1 MGQCADTAEDQG
13 LEMETVD
20 DLGVVTLS
28 ADAFIDLDPEHRVLA
43 HHLSR
48 AVAAASAIE
57 FSQRSRFGLLVKE
70 VAEELALHKQA
81 VPEEL
86 GPKVETFVRRVFVH
100 RGVHDG
106 WTQRKL
112 AMPLDE
118 SEFRLALRAVYG
130 AGAKLPGVRKEA
142 DLNKLL
148 NDLQPALFD
157 ANVEPT
163 SLNTAAQPEHLKQV
177 LLPLR
182 EASKQADATT
192 RAAIGPLISYL
203 ESGTPAA
210 LEREVRAPRSPFL
223 LSIGPVSSHG
233 FWAGTLM
240 IEDAANQSLLDKLA
254 STSFDLRGLP
264 VEALDTAPARA
275 GIPLT
280 FSGAVGT
287 SSFAVNTVVASDAV
301 RTWVAFP
308 ILDAMATV
316 HSRAVLKAFLPDPE
330 READFRRCLPHA
342 YRTHAVLK
350 HVVGRSLRP
359 KDTKA
364 TLPPSEREVIQGAR
378 AELLA
383 MVASWDPKL
392 VESGW
397 LPDASCVGV
406 MDALVPIDHML
417 GLRAIPTSRGIDDPE
432 LKASSLIA
440 QAALAKGVLREV
452 SREGHVHLQIVEQE
466 RWRVFVLELASELLE
481 IEGKGDGAAARSLI
495 ARHGQDLV
503 PRWRDSSVARA
514 KDVGLPS
521 RLVFLAPRLKALR
534 DGKGAITDATLVES
548 LGIIETAL
556 VDAGKLAVP

>member
-1 MGQCADTAEDQG
+1 
-13 LEMETVD
+13 METVD
-20 DLGVVTLS
+20 DLGIVTLS
-28 ADAFIDLDPEHRVLA
+28 ADAFIDLDPEQRVLA
-43 HHLSR
+43 YHMSR
-48 AVAAASAIE
+48 AIAAASTVE

-81 VPEEL
+81 VPADL
-86 GPKVETFVRRVFVH
+86 VSKVETFVRRVFVH
-100 RGVHDG
+100 RGMHDG

-112 AMPLDE
+112 EMPLDE
-118 SEFRLALRAVYG
+118 SELRLALRAVHS

-148 NDLQPALFD
+148 DDLRPALFD

-163 SLNTAAQPEHLKQV
+163 SLNTAAQPEHRKHV

-182 EASKQADATT
+182 DASKQADATT
-192 RAAIGPLISYL
+192 RAAIDPMISYL
-203 ESGTPAA
+203 DSGTPAA

-223 LSIGPVSSHG
+223 LSLGPVGLHG
-233 FWAGTLM
+233 LWAGMLM
-240 IEDAANQSLLDKLA
+240 IEDEANQALLDKLA
-254 STSFDLRGLP
+254 STPFDLRGLP
-264 VEALDTAPARA
+264 VKAMDWASARA
-275 GIPLT
+275 GIPVS

-287 SSFAVNTVVASDAV
+287 SSFAVSTVVASDAA

-308 ILDAMATV
+308 IVDSMAAV
-316 HSRAVLKAFLPDPE
+316 HSRAVLKSFLPEPE

-350 HVVGRSLRP
+350 HLVGLSMRP
-359 KDTKA
+359 KDATG
-364 TLPPSEREVIQGAR
+364 TLPPSENEVIRRAR

-383 MVASWDPKL
+383 TIASWDPKV

-397 LPDASCVGV
+397 LPDATCAGV
-406 MDALVPIDHML
+406 MDALVPIEHML
-417 GLRAIPTSRGIDDPE
+417 GLRAIPTSRAIEDPE
-432 LKASSLIA
+432 VKASSLIV
-440 QAALAKGVLREV
+440 QAALAKGALREV

-466 RWRVFVLELASELLE
+466 RWRAFVLELASELLE
-481 IEGKGDGAAARSLI
+481 IERKGDGAAARSLI
-495 ARHGQDLV
+495 ARHAQNLV